1 MNVGNSANSLPGL
14 LVTTLLEGQQRQT
27 DLAMKTIQVAA
38 EQQLAVQQQ
47 QTAILAVALLTGI
60 GTKLDT
66 FV

>member
-1 MNVGNSANSLPGL
+1 MNVNNSANSLPGL
-14 LVTTLLEGQQRQT
+14 LVTTLLDGQKKQT

-38 EQQLAVQQQ
+38 EQTLAVQQQ

>member
-1 MNVGNSANSLPGL
+1 MNVNNSANSLPGL
-14 LVTTLLEGQQRQT
+14 LVNTLLDGQKKQT
-27 DLAMKTIQVAA
+27 DLALKTIQVAA

-47 QTAILAVALLTGI
+47 QTAILAVALLTGV